1 MMRATV
7 RPEPRS
13 ASPAT
18 GRLHHPVQALARP
31 LAVLAAAIALA
42 IPGPLQAQQEPS
54 VDLTPEERAWL
65 AENPIRVGPAP
76 NYPPM
81 EFFDED
87 GVYRGIVADYVAV
100 FEERLGV
107 EIEIVQY
114 PTWNDVVEAMKRG
127 DIDVW
132 MEAADTEERREY
144 MLFTEPYLR
153 LPVAIIVRQE
163 DYEPLTVEDLSGRR
177 VAAVEGYAVVDYLRE
192 RAPGIDLV
200 EVPSVS
206 IGLERLSFGGVDAL
220 VASTATAE
228 FYGTELGI
236 TTLRV
241 AGKSGFEWI
250 LAIGSRKDEPIL
262 HDILRKTLDSI
273 GPAER
278 RALYRGWVTLDEG
291 VASGAPLPPWVIG
304 LAALLVA
311 ALVVGVILRRRGRTT
326 QVRLEGTRSAWP
338 VYLAA
343 AVGVMT
349 IVVLAWWAENQIA
362 VRMREDVGDAL
373 QTVLN
378 TTSKAVYQWFGER
391 EEEARIWAR
400 HAEVQEACRLLSD
413 DVGNVSGM
421 TAQTLLEDQ
430 LADLATERGYTGFH
444 LVAPSG
450 EKLSAADRHA
460 PAGARLSDAIE
471 SLREMAAGS
480 ARGTAI
486 ELPLRGDS
494 DTGSG
499 GDEDAIMLV
508 GAQVGDDRT
517 SMCLLVFE
525 IDPELDFTEI
535 LQRGRIGESGESY
548 AFNSDGQMISDSR
561 FVEDLRRLNLLE
573 ADQNAVLAIDIRDP
587 GGNLVTGFRTS
598 VSRSEQPLTRMAA
611 SAVGGRAGA
620 DLDGYRD
627 YRGVPVVG
635 AWVWDE
641 TLGFGMA
648 TEIDESEAFESLL
661 WVRRMHAGGAVLV
674 VGLIIALTG
683 AFRADDNRRRRLEA
697 TMRRQSA
704 ALGAAVDGIAITDLD
719 GTIVWVNPAFA
730 DLTGYSMEEAL
741 GQNPRILKSESQ
753 DPAFYRK
760 MWETIK
766 EGRVWSG
773 EVVNRRKDGSLYT
786 EEMSITPVRDADG
799 SIVDFV
805 AIKRDITRRKAMEA
819 ELERARARME
829 QELNVGR
836 EIQMSMLPLIFP
848 PYPRRQEFDVYAR
861 LEPAREVGGDF
872 YDFFLIDE
880 GLFGFCVGDVS
891 GKGVPA
897 ALFMA
902 VTKTLIEARAR
913 TDPNPA
919 SILTHVNDE
928 ISANNDACMFVTIF
942 LGILDTR
949 TGDVR
954 YANAGHNPPYIK
966 RRNGELVRLGER
978 HGPVIGALEGMV
990 YGSDRTHL
998 ATRDLIFLYTDGV
1011 TEAMDSDQALYGEQ
1025 RLESLVSERSFG
1037 SLKELVD
1044 AAVEDVS
1051 LYEGGAEQT
1060 DDVTVLAVEFF
1071 GSDDNAVHDVLE
1083 LRLSV
1088 LNRLEEIRRVI
1099 EAFGAFTESHSI
1111 PDSARRSVNVA
1122 LDELLNNTISYA
1134 FDDDADHMI
1143 SVRVE
1148 LSGDRLNVTLCDD
1161 GAPFNPFAVAA
1172 PDSTLTVEE
1181 RPIGGLGIHLVQNV
1195 MDEVSYHRRP
1205 RENVVSLTKYLE
1217 EPSTG

>member
-1 MMRATV
+1 MHQRIQ
-7 RPEPRS
+7 PESPL
-13 ASPAT
+13 SPAT

-42 IPGPLQAQQEPS
+42 IPGPLHAQQEPT

-65 AENPIRVGPAP
+65 TENTIRVGPAP

-107 EIEIVQY
+107 GFEIVQY
-114 PTWNDVVEAMKRG
+114 PTWSDVVEAMKRG

-153 LPVAIIVRQE
+153 LPVAIFVRQE
-163 DYEPLTVEDLSGRR
+163 DYEPLTVEDLAGRR
-177 VAAVEGYAVVDYLRE
+177 TAVVEGYAVVDYLRE
-192 RAPGIDLV
+192 RVPGIDLV

-220 VASTATAE
+220 VASTATAG

-241 AGKSGFEWI
+241 AGTSGFEWI
-250 LAIGSRKDEPIL
+250 LAIGSRAEEPIL

-273 GPAER
+273 EPAER
-278 RALYRGWVTLDEG
+278 RALYRGWVSLGEG
-291 VASGAPLPPWVIG
+291 AASGAPLPPWAIA
-304 LAALLVA
+304 LAALLA
-311 ALVVGVILRRRGRTT
+311 AGLVVGFILRRRREVT
-326 QVRLEGTRSAWP
+326 QVRLKGTRSAWP
-338 VYLAA
+338 VYVAA

-362 VRMREDVGDAL
+362 ARMREDVGDAL

-400 HAEVQEACRLLSD
+400 HAEVQEACRLFLSD
-413 DVGNVSGM
+413 DAGTVSGM
-421 TAQTLLEDQ
+421 TARTLLEGQ
-430 LADLATERGYTGFH
+430 LADLVTERGYTGFH
-444 LVAPSG
+444 LVGPSG
-450 EKLSAADRHA
+450 ERLAAPDGRA
-460 PAGARLSDAIE
+460 PMGVRLSGAIE
-471 SLREMAAGS
+471 SLGATAAGS

-508 GAQVGDDRT
+508 GAQVGNDLA

-611 SAVGGRAGA
+611 SAVGGRAGV

-627 YRGVPVVG
+627 YRGVSVVG

-704 ALGAAVDGIAITDLD
+704 ALGAAVDGIAITDPD
-719 GTIVWVNPAFA
+719 GTIVWVNPAFT

-753 DPAFYRK
+753 DPAFYEK
-760 MWETIK
+760 MWETIT

-773 EVVNRRKDGSLYT
+773 EVINKRRTDLS
-786 EEMSITPVRDADG
+786 
-799 SIVDFV
+799 
-805 AIKRDITRRKAMEA
+805 TRRRCRSPRSGMLMGASSTSWPSRGTLRDERPWRPSSS
-819 ELERARARME
+819 ERAP
-829 QELNVGR
+829 GW
-836 EIQMSMLPLIFP
+836 
-848 PYPRRQEFDVYAR
+848 
-861 LEPAREVGGDF
+861 
-872 YDFFLIDE
+872 
-880 GLFGFCVGDVS
+880 
-891 GKGVPA
+891 
-897 ALFMA
+897 
-902 VTKTLIEARAR
+902 
-913 TDPNPA
+913 
-919 SILTHVNDE
+919 
-928 ISANNDACMFVTIF
+928 
-942 LGILDTR
+942 
-949 TGDVR
+949 
-954 YANAGHNPPYIK
+954 
-966 RRNGELVRLGER
+966 
-978 HGPVIGALEGMV
+978 
-990 YGSDRTHL
+990 
-998 ATRDLIFLYTDGV
+998 
-1011 TEAMDSDQALYGEQ
+1011 
-1025 RLESLVSERSFG
+1025 
-1037 SLKELVD
+1037 
-1044 AAVEDVS
+1044 
-1051 LYEGGAEQT
+1051 
-1060 DDVTVLAVEFF
+1060 
-1071 GSDDNAVHDVLE
+1071 
-1083 LRLSV
+1083 
-1088 LNRLEEIRRVI
+1088 
-1099 EAFGAFTESHSI
+1099 
-1111 PDSARRSVNVA
+1111 
-1122 LDELLNNTISYA
+1122 NTS
-1134 FDDDADHMI
+1134 
-1143 SVRVE
+1143 
-1148 LSGDRLNVTLCDD
+1148 
-1161 GAPFNPFAVAA
+1161 
-1172 PDSTLTVEE
+1172 
-1181 RPIGGLGIHLVQNV
+1181 
-1195 MDEVSYHRRP
+1195 
-1205 RENVVSLTKYLE
+1205 
-1217 EPSTG
+1217 